1 MRLSASSMLAGALL
15 LLGSATSA
23 QACIPNWRT
32 ISFESGSASLDDD
45 ARTRLEEG
53 AMAFIRA
60 EGTLAVRLIGH
71 ADRAGSDAANLRLS
85 RRRAEAVRDF
95 LATRGVPW
103 GSLEIVAV
111 GEARPRVDTPDGTP
125 ERQNRYV
132 ELIEI
137 LAPAELER
145 LAALRAA
152 NGDRA
157 VC

>member
-1 MRLSASSMLAGALL
+1 MRLSPSSMLAGAMLT
-15 LLGSATSA
+15 LGTATSA

-32 ISFESGSASLDDD
+32 ISFESGSASLDEN

-60 EGTLAVRLIGH
+60 EGTLTVRLVGH

-103 GSLEIVAV
+103 GSLEIFAV
-111 GEARPRVDTPDGTP
+111 GEARPQVDTPDGTP

-137 LAPAELER
+137 LAPAEPER
-145 LAALRAA
+145 LAALRGA

>member
-1 MRLSASSMLAGALL
+1 MLSGALL
-15 LLGSATSA
+15 LLGAATSA

-32 ISFESGSASLDDD
+32 ISFASGSASLDDD
-45 ARTRLEEG
+45 ARTRLDEG
-53 AMAFIRA
+53 AMAFVRA
-60 EGTLAVRLIGH
+60 EGTLTVRLVGH

-103 GSLEIVAV
+103 DSLEIVAV

-125 ERQNRYV
+125 ERENRYV

-137 LAPAELER
+137 IAPAELER

-152 NGDRA
+152 NGGRA
-157 VC
+157 GC